1 MEISELLDQLEK
13 CLSTGG
19 KVPFTNKSMVNV
31 EECLEVLDQIRAA
44 LPAEIREAQYI
55 LREREKVLVEA
66 KQEAEKMKNL
76 TRVQIEK
83 LLEEHS
89 LTKEAK
95 DKADKILGKAQ
106 QVAQEIRQGANQYAD
121 DLLAKLEIHLEKTL
135 AVVKRGRQELEG
147 PKPPINREEEQSA

>member
-1 MEISELLDQLEK
+1 MEINELLDRLEK
-13 CLSTGG
+13 CLSGGG

-44 LPAEIREAQYI
+44 LPTEIREAQYI
-55 LREREKVLVEA
+55 LREREKVLAEA
-66 KQEAEKMKNL
+66 RQEAEKIKNL
-76 TRVQIEK
+76 TQAQVEK
-83 LLEEHS
+83 LLEENA

-95 DKADKILGKAQ
+95 DKADKILSKAQ

-147 PKPPINREEEQSA
+147 SSPMGGNARESA

>member
-1 MEISELLDQLEK
+1 MEINELLDRLEK
-13 CLSTGG
+13 CLSGGG

-55 LREREKVLVEA
+55 LREREKVLAEA
-66 KQEAEKMKNL
+66 RQEAEKIKSL
-76 TRVQIEK
+76 TRAQVEK
-83 LLEEHS
+83 LLEENA

-95 DKADKILGKAQ
+95 DKADKILSKAQ

-147 PKPPINREEEQSA
+147 SNPMGGNARESA